1 VSDLRAV
8 NARLRQVL
16 ADKDELIASQDTL
29 LGMQRNQLAD
39 QDEQLAAKDELL
51 AGKDE
56 LLAGKDELI
65 AEQAKLIALVEEQN
79 AELRRRLGMDSTNS
93 SAPPSTDSIAAKAK
107 RRKANSERTRSRSRQ
122 PGGQKGHPGSGLEL
136 APQVD
141 DTVPIEP
148 AECSTCGEH
157 LDADSPCEGF
167 TPVQQWD
174 IPPVALT
181 KIQFDLMRRR
191 CTAGHV
197 TQAPAPAGVSGPVCY
212 GPNVRAF
219 AAHIAYRG
227 HVSMERTA
235 EMLAELFGAAVS
247 TGFVASCLD
256 RLSSTLAGFET
267 DLKQA
272 LIAARRLHHDETP
285 VPVGGGTA
293 YVYNAR
299 TTDLIW
305 YGAYETRSHAALD
318 SFDILPRFTGV
329 LIRDD
334 WHGYHK
340 YSDPARGGVIAHV
353 QLCCAHVM
361 RELKAVWEANPQRQA
376 WAEQMRQT
384 LKKARRAVDTAI
396 DTDAAGLAP
405 GAIAGLRE
413 LYLNT
418 AEQGITAN
426 TPGTTGRS
434 HDAYKLAKRMRD
446 RIDQVLYFTVDFQT
460 EWTNNPS
467 EQAIRTAK
475 LQAKISGS
483 WRSMRGLTAFCRIR
497 SYIAT
502 AKAHGAAVFTALRDA
517 FLGNPWTVPTT
528 V

>member
-1 VSDLRAV
+1 M

-29 LGMQRNQLAD
+29 LGMQRD
-39 QDEQLAAKDELL
+39 QLAAKD
-51 AGKDE
+51 KQ
-56 LLAGKDELI
+56 LAGKDELI
-65 AEQAKLIALVEEQN
+65 AEQSTLIALVEEQN

-93 SAPPSTDSIAAKAK
+93 STPPSTDSIAAKAK
-107 RRKANSERTRSRSRQ
+107 RRKATSQRERSTNRK
-122 PGGQKGHPGSGLEL
+122 PGGQKGHQGASLER
-136 APQVD
+136 AREVD

-157 LDADSPCEGF
+157 LDAGSPCAGF

-174 IPPVALT
+174 IPPVALR
-181 KIQFDLMRRR
+181 KVQFDLMRRR
-191 CTAGHV
+191 CSAGHL
-197 TQAPAPAGVSGPVCY
+197 TQAPSPVGVSGPVCY

-235 EMLAELFGAAVS
+235 EMLAELFGTPVS
-247 TGFVASCLD
+247 TGFVASCLE
-256 RLSSTLAGFET
+256 RLSARLSGFET

-272 LIAARRLHHDETP
+272 LTAAPRLHHDETP
-285 VPVGGGTA
+285 VPVNGSTA

-299 TTDLIW
+299 TLDLTW
-305 YGAYETRSHAALD
+305 YGAHETRSHAALD
-318 SFDILPRFTGV
+318 GFGILPRFAGV
-329 LIRDD
+329 LTRDD

-340 YSDPARGGVIAHV
+340 YSDPTRGGTVAHV
-353 QLCCAHVM
+353 QLCCAHLM
-361 RELKAVWEANPQRQA
+361 RELKAVWESDPEHQT

-384 LKKARRAVDTAI
+384 LKKARRAVDAAL
-396 DTDAAGLAP
+396 DADAASLSPSTIGS
-405 GAIAGLRE
+405 LRD

-426 TPGTTGRS
+426 APGTTGRS
-434 HDAYKLAKRMRD
+434 HDGYKLAKRMRA
-446 RIDQVLYFTVDFQT
+446 RIDQVLYFTVDFQV
-460 EWTNNPS
+460 EWTNNPA
-467 EQAIRTAK
+467 EQAIRMAK

-483 WRSMRGLTAFCRIR
+483 WRSMRGLAAFCRIR

-502 AKAHGAAVFTALRDA
+502 AKAHGIEVFTALRDA
-517 FLGNPWTVPTT
+517 FLGTPWSIPIAA
-528 V
+528 

>member
-1 VSDLRAV
+1 M
-8 NARLRQVL
+8 NARLRQVV

-29 LGMQRNQLAD
+29 IRLQRDQLAG
-39 QDEQLAAKDELL
+39 KDELL

-56 LLAGKDELI
+56 LLAGKDELL
-65 AEQAKLIALVEEQN
+65 AEQVRLIALVEEQN
-79 AELRRRLGMDSTNS
+79 AELKRRLGLDSTNS
-93 SAPPSTDSIAAKAK
+93 STPPSADSIAVKAK
-107 RRKANSERTRSRSRQ
+107 RRKANSERERSRDRK
-122 PGGQKGHPGSGLEL
+122 PGGQRGHAGSGLEFAPVSEL
-136 APQVD
+136 A
-141 DTVPIEP
+141 DTVPVEP
-148 AECSTCGEH
+148 VECSTCGED
-157 LDADSPCEGF
+157 LGVDARCEGF

-174 IPPVALT
+174 VAPVAVE
-181 KIQFDLMRRR
+181 KVQFNLMRRR
-191 CTAGHV
+191 CTAGHL

-219 AAHIAYRG
+219 TAHIAYRG

-235 EMLAELFGAAVS
+235 EMLAELFGTPVS
-247 TGFVASCLD
+247 TGFVASCLQ
-256 RLSSTLAGFET
+256 RLATGLVGFE
-267 DLKQA
+267 DELKQA
-272 LIAARRLHHDETP
+272 LIAAPRLHHDETP
-285 VPVGGGTA
+285 VPVNGGTG

-305 YGAYETRSHAALD
+305 YGAHETRSHAALD
-318 SFDILPRFTGV
+318 GFGILPRFAGV

-340 YSDPARGGVIAHV
+340 YSDPTRGGTITGV
-353 QLCCAHVM
+353 QLCCAHLL
-361 RELKAVWEANPQRQA
+361 RELKAVWEADPEGQG

-384 LKKARRAVDTAI
+384 LKKARRTVDAAI
-396 DTDAAGLAP
+396 DAATSLSPAT
-405 GAIAGLRE
+405 AESLRE

-434 HDAYKLAKRMRD
+434 HDAYKLAKRMRE
-446 RIDQVLYFTVDFQT
+446 RVDQVLHFTVDFDT
-460 EWTNNPS
+460 EWTNNPA
-467 EQAIRTAK
+467 EQAIRMAK

-502 AKAHGAAVFTALRDA
+502 TKAHGIAVFTALRDA
-517 FLGNPWTVPTT
+517 FLGTPWRIPTT
-528 V
+528 A